1 MSDTPE
7 TDAVWKGADTI
18 KQVMTSR
25 RLERERN
32 DARHEIEGWS
42 NKWDFAV
49 EMAAKAENER
59 DEAKAEL
66 ARLTS
71 KLGDM
76 YDANIALGKERD
88 ALLKDLE
95 FRRDLFKVQEEQLN
109 EVRRERDRANKD
121 SAVLADRLS
130 GLELRTTA
138 ELARLEQ
145 ELEESKAEVTDK

>member
-49 EMAAKAENER
+49 KMAVKAENER

-76 YDANIALGKERD
+76 YDANIALVKERD

-109 EVRRERDRANKD
+109 EVRRERDEARDKAVKAWEENLRLD
-121 SAVLADRLS
+121 SVNRRLQMDLEDLLEKAVLND
-130 GLELRTTA
+130 E
-138 ELARLEQ
+138 
-145 ELEESKAEVTDK
+145 

>member
-49 EMAAKAENER
+49 EMAVKAENER

-109 EVRRERDRANKD
+109 EVRRERDEARDKAVKAWEENLRLD
-121 SAVLADRLS
+121 SVNRRLQMDLEDLLEKAVLND
-130 GLELRTTA
+130 E
-138 ELARLEQ
+138 
-145 ELEESKAEVTDK
+145 